1 MGAAGTD
8 KFVRVNGSELNV
20 MGKDKKISVITPV
33 YYGKKYL
40 KGLIRQMEVCQEKL
54 MEPWKMEFLIIND
67 APDDPIA
74 EEIHKSETVEIR
86 IFNSAINKGIHGAR
100 VFGLSCAVGAYILF
114 LDQDDRILPDYMQ
127 SQIQVIGDADAVVCR
142 CIHEKKP
149 LYQRDLPFESVVTK
163 EYMMTKGCPII
174 SPGQVLL
181 KRTSIPKVWERN
193 RMHCN
198 GSDDYLLWLCMAAQ
212 NRTFALNQ
220 KILFEHV
227 VDENNLSLDFGRMR
241 ESEKEMYGILAKE
254 KVFPEKDLQKISVM
268 LKGVSAQRMAL
279 LAKFRKMFMV
289 LNQMMEYRES
299 GYPVGKYLKTSGVD
313 KVAIYGAGYVGKRL
327 VGELREHS
335 VDVAYFIDRNADYLE
350 ETIPV
355 YKPEDPVGQVNMVI
369 ISLVGECEALKRDV
383 LERYGCRV
391 NTICEI
397 LGNMREKMP

>member
-1 MGAAGTD
+1 
-8 KFVRVNGSELNV
+8 
-20 MGKDKKISVITPV
+20 
-33 YYGKKYL
+33 
-40 KGLIRQMEVCQEKL
+40 
-54 MEPWKMEFLIIND
+54 
-67 APDDPIA
+67 
-74 EEIHKSETVEIR
+74 
-86 IFNSAINKGIHGAR
+86 
-100 VFGLSCAVGAYILF
+100 
-114 LDQDDRILPDYMQ
+114 
-127 SQIQVIGDADAVVCR
+127 
-142 CIHEKKP
+142 
-149 LYQRDLPFESVVTK
+149 
-163 EYMMTKGCPII
+163 
-174 SPGQVLL
+174 
-181 KRTSIPKVWERN
+181 
-193 RMHCN
+193 
-198 GSDDYLLWLCMAAQ
+198 
-212 NRTFALNQ
+212 
-220 KILFEHV
+220 
-227 VDENNLSLDFGRMR
+227 
-241 ESEKEMYGILAKE
+241 MYGILAKE